1 MLALPRMRIAIVYDC
16 LYPNT
21 VGGAERWLRVLAA
34 ALAESHDVTYVTR
47 RQWARG
53 DEPSIPGVR
62 VLAVSPGTPLYTQA
76 GRRRLTTPILFGIG
90 VFRHFLRHRHDYDI
104 VHCVSYPFLS
114 LIALR
119 AALVGRR
126 ETRVFCEWIE
136 CLTPAYWHSYG
147 GLIGGSA
154 GRLVQAACLR
164 LSPAAFVFS
173 DLVEARLRRAAFG
186 GDLHRLT
193 GLWAGIERN
202 GGGRSPQDGDPVVL
216 FFGRHLPD
224 KRVTMLPDALLAV
237 RRSNP
242 NVRAVIVGDGPE
254 RPRLLARI
262 AELGL
267 EDAVEAPGFVP
278 REELDALLCRAACV
292 VSPSVRDGH
301 GMVAVEAAAAGL
313 PVVVCDHPD
322 NAATEHVQEGV
333 NGAVAPSPAPDDI
346 AAAILRVIRGGQEL
360 RESTSAWF
368 AAERERLSMSASI
381 ATIRKLYEGYR
392 HRPGEQDGRLRRRW
406 QAAAERPSASG
417 GARNP
422 DGADPRRKGPGPAGS
437 RHVDPGEAAA
447 RPPAGRA
454 Q

>member
-21 VGGAERWLRVLAA
+21 VGGAERWLRILAG
-34 ALAESHDVTYVTR
+34 ALAESHEVTYVTR

-62 VLAVSPGTPLYTQA
+62 VLAVSPGTRLYTRA
-76 GRRRLTTPILFGIG
+76 GRRRLITPILFGIG
-90 VFRHFLRHRHDYDI
+90 VFWHFLRHRHDYDI

-119 AALVGRR
+119 TALVGAHA
-126 ETRVFCEWIE
+126 TRVFCEWIE
-136 CLTPAYWHSYG
+136 YLTPAYWRSYG

-173 DLVEARLRRAAFG
+173 DLVEARLRGAAFG
-186 GDLHRLT
+186 GELHRLT

-202 GGGRSPQDGDPVVL
+202 GSGTSPPDGDPVVL

-224 KRVTMLPDALLAV
+224 KRVTALPDALLAV

-242 NVRAVIVGDGPE
+242 HVRAVIVGDGPE
-254 RPRLLARI
+254 RQRLLARI
-262 AELGL
+262 SELGL
-267 EDAVEAPGFVP
+267 EDAIEAPGFVP

-313 PVVVCDHPD
+313 PVVVCDHPN

-333 NGAVAPSPAPDDI
+333 NGAVAPSSSPDDI
-346 AAAILRVIRGGQEL
+346 AAAILRIIKGGGEL
-360 RESTSAWF
+360 RGATAVWF
-368 AAERERLSMSASI
+368 AAQRERLSMGTSI
-381 ATIRKLYEGYR
+381 GTIRKLYEGSEPG
-392 HRPGEQDGRLRRRW
+392 PGEHDGRRRR
-406 QAAAERPSASG
+406 QPAAERPSASG
-417 GARNP
+417 GARDP
-422 DGADPRRKGPGPAGS
+422 DTVDPPGEGPGPAGS

-447 RPPAGRA
+447 RSPAGRA